1 MSSKLISIIVPVY
14 NEELNIRR
22 MYERV
27 TNVFKTLQNYS
38 YELIYVDNCSTDSTI
53 EEIKLIANQDVNVF
67 GLSMARNF
75 GSSQPSTIAGLH
87 YAKGDAVVLIDG
99 DIQDPPEMIKDFI
112 AKWEEG
118 FEVIY
123 GIRKKRKGSI
133 LRRIGY
139 KAFYRIFK
147 KMSYINMP
155 LDAGDF
161 GLMDR
166 VVVDEIK
173 KLKEVEIFF
182 RGIRAWIGFRQ
193 TGIEYTRN
201 DRELGET
208 SIPFLANLKWARMGI
223 FNFSYKPLEWIST
236 FAFIITMISLLG
248 IIYYVFLHFL
258 KPETPYGFSTIIVLV
273 LFLGAAQLLSL
284 SIIGEYVARI
294 FNETK
299 GRPRYIV
306 REVIRNQSTDNSLYS
321 KEVAVGLEEAN

>member
-1 MSSKLISIIVPVY
+1 MSKRLISIVVPVY

-22 MYERV
+22 MYDRV
-27 TNVFKTLQNYS
+27 TDVFKNLKNYN
-38 YELIYVDNCSTDSTI
+38 YELVYVDNCSTDRTI
-53 EEIKLIANQDVNVF
+53 EEIKLLTEIDINVC

-75 GSSQPSTIAGLH
+75 GSSQPSTIAGIH

-99 DIQDPPEMIKDFI
+99 DIQDPPEMILDFV

-118 FEVIY
+118 YDVIY
-123 GIRKKRKGSI
+123 GIRTKRKGSI

-147 KMSYINMP
+147 KMSYIDMP

-166 VVVDEIK
+166 VVVEEIK

-193 TGIEYTRN
+193 TGIEYTRD
-201 DRELGET
+201 DRELGQT
-208 SIPFLANLKWARMGI
+208 SIPFFANLKWAKMGI
-223 FNFSYKPLEWIST
+223 FNFSYKPLEWISN
-236 FAFIITMISLLG
+236 FAFIVTLISLIG
-248 IIYYVFLHFL
+248 IVYYVFLHFF
-258 KPETPYGFSTIIVLV
+258 KPDTPYGFSTIIVLV

-306 REVIRNQSTDNSLYS
+306 REVIRQNDQHPYVYTN
-321 KEVAVGLEEAN
+321 EVAAGLGEQN